1 MAGVDSL
8 RLVCTA
14 ATATAPGTRQ
24 RQNSNGRCSAISSL
38 FASVKKTNGSLYDI
52 MTSNANDNTS
62 TPPALLGP
70 PRPMR
75 ITNGNGGLAA
85 APAASNSG
93 RNGGGGGLF
102 GALPGVWRGGGTAPP
117 HHGTATA
124 ATIPTAAGDTTTGT
138 DELVSN

>member
-1 MAGVDSL
+1 
-8 RLVCTA
+8 
-14 ATATAPGTRQ
+14 
-24 RQNSNGRCSAISSL
+24 
-38 FASVKKTNGSLYDI
+38 
-52 MTSNANDNTS
+52 MTSNDNT
-62 TPPALLGP
+62 PLAPLGP
-70 PRPMR
+70 PKPNR
-75 ITNGNGGLAA
+75 ITSLASPVPPEA
-85 APAASNSG
+85 SG